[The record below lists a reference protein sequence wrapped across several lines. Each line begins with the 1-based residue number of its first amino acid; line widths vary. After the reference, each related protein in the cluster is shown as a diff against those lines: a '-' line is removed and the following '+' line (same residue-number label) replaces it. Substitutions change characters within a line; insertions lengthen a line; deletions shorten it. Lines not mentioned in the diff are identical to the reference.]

1 VSYTLR
7 GRIDSRLAAA
17 LVPVVVAAVLALV
30 LHRWWPVEIA
40 GLMVAV
46 GVGLDLLVYDRVLD
60 YQPGWLALPLGVL
73 ELGLVMGMATEL
85 DVRAPLVPAV
95 VFFACAWLLAQ
106 VLGQAVYPF
115 LSPSYGDA
123 GGELGRPGASTSA
136 AVAAL
141 FLAAVGVAWATQP
154 PTVTLAAG
162 IHRGPIVIDREETLR
177 GEPGA
182 VVRGGIV
189 VRADGVTVR
198 DITIVGGDNGVD
210 VNRARRVRL
219 ENVRVVGA
227 TMDGIHVRFSQIAIR
242 NCTVAVSGP
251 YAQGIDVSYSGFVG
265 MSSIEGCDVSGGS
278 EGIVTHSSMV
288 MVEGNQVHGT
298 TLRGIAM
305 TEMSMGE
312 VSKNT
317 VSGALGVGIL
327 CNDHSECKIE
337 RNVVA
342 GTRAD
347 RTADDPARAGVAIEA
362 QFHAL
367 ATLEENVLVRNPVRS
382 AAFSDGRFGS
392 PPES

>member
-17 LVPVVVAAVLALV
+17 LVPVVIAAVLALV

-46 GVGLDLLVYDRVLD
+46 GVVLDLLVYDRVLD
-60 YQPGWLALPLGVL
+60 YQPGWLALPLGAL
-73 ELGLVMGMATEL
+73 ELALVMTLAVEL
-85 DVRAPLVPAV
+85 DVRAPVVPAL

-106 VLGQAVYPF
+106 ILGHAVYPLIR
-115 LSPSYGDA
+115 LSYADE

-154 PTVTLAAG
+154 PTVTLGAG
-162 IHRGPIVIDREETLR
+162 VHRGPIVIDREETVR

-198 DITIVGGDNGVD
+198 DLTVVGGEYGIV
-210 VNRARRVRL
+210 VESARRVRL

-227 TMDGIHVRFSQIAIR
+227 RLDGIHGRFSQIAIR
-242 NCTVAVSGP
+242 NCTVAVTGP
-251 YAQGIDVSYSGFVG
+251 FAQGIDISYSGFVG
-265 MSSIEGCDVSGGS
+265 MSSIEGCDVSGGA
-278 EGIVTHSSMV
+278 EGITTHSSMV

-312 VSKNT
+312 ISKNT
-317 VSGALGVGIL
+317 VSGSLGVGIL
-327 CNDHSECKIE
+327 CNDHSQCEIGH
-337 RNVVA
+337 NVVA
-342 GTRAD
+342 DTRAD
-347 RTADDPARAGVAIEA
+347 RSADDAARAGIAIET
-362 QFHAL
+362 QFQSL
-367 ATLEENVLVRNPVRS
+367 AVLEKNVLVRNPVQT
-382 AAFSDGRFGS
+382 AAFSEGRFAVR
-392 PPES
+392 PR